1 MTTLTQTA
9 ARTITCTT
17 RRAVPAGPYRDR
29 MVYRVPVVVRP
40 CDPELEMQG
49 EALPEVEHLVLA
61 ATPEEAANWAMDHLL
76 EGPGTVT
83 AYGPL
88 GGTVTRR
95 RGYEGTIAAYAWARL
110 AQQRPYQLH
119 LCAEGVVRG

>member
-1 MTTLTQTA
+1 MATKTTTTTLTKTD
-9 ARTITCTT
+9 ARSITCTVT
-17 RRAVPAGPYRDR
+17 RAVPAGPYQGR
-29 MVYRVPVVVRP
+29 MVYRIPVRVRP
-40 CDPELEMQG
+40 CDPELEMRG

-76 EGPGTVT
+76 TGPGTAT

-95 RGYEGTIAAYAWARL
+95 RG
-110 AQQRPYQLH
+110 
-119 LCAEGVVRG
+119 